1 MQVRCLLRV
10 SVFHTAWLRG
20 IFPDSYFKSVQ
31 AAGLDGE
38 APRRNNSWHSLLHV
52 KVTSQAAHKT
62 ACLIQF
68 AESLC

>member
-1 MQVRCLLRV
+1 MLCCWEVQVRCLLRV

-38 APRRNNSWHSLLHV
+38 APAATLSPGTPCLLLMLSV
-52 KVTSQAAHKT
+52 VQRA
-62 ACLIQF
+62 
-68 AESLC
+68 